1 MPAFEEGI
9 KQGKADVE
17 KIKNNQA
24 APTFENTIV
33 ALDEVGRL
41 LTRTSGIFFN
51 LNEFGNQRR
60 IAEHCTRSIANAYCI
75 SE

>member
-9 KQGKADVE
+9 KLGKAEVE
-17 KIKNNQA
+17 KIKNNPE

-41 LTRTSGIFFN
+41 LTRTSGIFF
-51 LNEFGNQRR
+51 
-60 IAEHCTRSIANAYCI
+60 
-75 SE
+75 